1 MMTPGQP
8 AAYTAMKKNLL
19 LTLIAGAALLTGSL
33 LFADSPNDPTVELKA
48 LVAKVKADI
57 QAGKKTEAAL
67 ADDLKQFDVLLAEH
81 KGEKTDAVANILF
94 MKAALY
100 EQVFQDNAKADQ
112 LIAQLKTEFP
122 DTHIVAALKQQEAQ
136 EAAAKKAQANLAVG
150 AKFPDFAEKDVDGN
164 SLAIA
169 NYKGKVVLI
178 DFWATWCGPCR
189 AEIPNVVATYK
200 KYHSQGFDIIGVS
213 LDQDRQKLLSY
224 TKDNSMTWPQY
235 FDGQGW
241 GNKLAVKYGIEA
253 IPATYL
259 IDGNGVII
267 GTDLRGDALSQAVAK
282 ALAKK

>member
-1 MMTPGQP
+1 MTKPLSIILVVLVSL
-8 AAYTAMKKNLL
+8 M
-19 LTLIAGAALLTGSL
+19 AGSS
-33 LFADSPNDPTVELKA
+33 LFAAGTNDPTAELQA

-57 QAGKKTEAAL
+57 QAGKRTETDL
-67 ADDLKQFDVLLAEH
+67 SGDLKQFDVLLAEH

-122 DTHIVAALKQQEAQ
+122 DTHIVAALKQQEAA
-136 EAAAKKAQANLAVG
+136 EAAAKKAQANLAEG
-150 AKFPDFAEKDVDGN
+150 AKFPDFAVKDLDGKPL
-164 SLAIA
+164 SIA
-169 NYKGKVVLI
+169 DYKGKVVLI

-213 LDQDRQKLLSY
+213 LDQEKQKLLSY
-224 TKDNSMTWPQY
+224 TKDNNMTWPQF

-241 GNKLAVKYGIEA
+241 SNQLAVKYGIEA
-253 IPATYL
+253 IPATFL
-259 IDGNGVII
+259 LDGNGVII
-267 GTDLRGDALSQAVAK
+267 GKDLRGDDLTQAVAR
-282 ALAKK
+282 ALVKK

>member
-1 MMTPGQP
+1 
-8 AAYTAMKKNLL
+8 MKKYL
-19 LTLIAGAALLTGSL
+19 LTLLVATATLLAGSA
-33 LFADSPNDPTVELKA
+33 LFAASTNDPTVELKA
-48 LVAKVKADI
+48 LIAKIKADI

-94 MKAALY
+94 MKATLY
-100 EQVFQDNAKADQ
+100 AEVFQDDAKADK

-122 DTHIVAALKQQEAQ
+122 DTHIVAALKQQEAA
-136 EAAAKKAQANLAVG
+136 EAAAKKAQAGLVAG
-150 AKFPDFAEKDVDGN
+150 AKFPDFTEKDPEGKPL
-164 SLAIA
+164 SLA

-200 KYHSQGFDIIGVS
+200 KYHGQGFEIIGVS
-213 LDQDRQKLLSY
+213 LDQDRQKLLNY
-224 TKDNSMTWPQY
+224 TKDNGMTWSQY

-253 IPATYL
+253 IPTTFL
-259 IDGNGVII
+259 LNGNGVII
-267 GTDLRGDALSQAVAK
+267 GTDLRGNDLSQAVAK

>member
-1 MMTPGQP
+1 MMTTMTK
-8 AAYTAMKKNLL
+8 YLSTLL
-19 LTLIAGAALLTGSL
+19 LATATLLAGSP
-33 LFADSPNDPTVELKA
+33 LFAASTNDPTVQLKA
-48 LVAKVKADI
+48 LITKVKADI

-94 MKAALY
+94 MKATLY
-100 EQVFQDNAKADQ
+100 AEVLQDNAKADE

-122 DTHIVAALKQQEAQ
+122 DTHIVAALKQQEAA
-136 EAAAKKAQANLAVG
+136 EGAAKKAQAGLVAG
-150 AKFPDFAEKDVDGN
+150 AKFPDFTEKDPEGKPL
-164 SLAIA
+164 SLAD
-169 NYKGKVVLI
+169 YKGKVVLI

-200 KYHSQGFDIIGVS
+200 KYHGQGFEIIGVS
-213 LDQDRQKLLSY
+213 LDDDRQKMLTY
-224 TKDNSMTWPQY
+224 TKDNGMAWSQY

-259 IDGNGVII
+259 LNGNGVII
-267 GTDLRGDALSQAVAK
+267 GTDLRGNDLSQAVAR